1 MTEKPIL
8 QRRDDDG
15 GRARLKP
22 VAVGPVLLPAPVA
35 LAPMAGVTDRSF
47 RRLARQLGA
56 GYTVCE
62 MVASQTLLTGQRQSL
77 LRVRADADEQ
87 PFIVQLAGNEPGLL
101 ADAARL
107 NQDLGAQII
116 DINMGCPAKKVVTGL
131 AGSALMRDLDLA
143 CRLIEA
149 TVNAVSVP
157 VTLKMR
163 LGWDDGQINAPELA
177 ARAEALGVK
186 LITVHGRTR
195 CQFYK
200 GRADWDAV
208 RAVVGAVSVP
218 VIVNG
223 DIETFEAA
231 DTALARSGADGVM
244 VGRGAQGR
252 PWFVGQL
259 RHYLETGRRRPDPSI
274 ERQGELVLTH
284 FDDLLADAGALH
296 GVRQFRKH
304 LGWYLERLPGGLEV
318 RNRIIREDDPAR
330 VRTALAA
337 FYAGPA
343 LEEAA

>member
-1 MTEKPIL
+1 MTVPTGKKSGLSASP
-8 QRRDDDG
+8 
-15 GRARLKP
+15 RLKP
-22 VAVGPVLLPAPVA
+22 LSVGSVTLDAPVA

-77 LRVRADADEQ
+77 LRIRADADEQ
-87 PFIVQLAGNEPGLL
+87 PRIVQLAGNQCDQM

-107 NQDLGAQII
+107 NEDLGAQII

-143 CRLIEA
+143 SRLIAA

-163 LGWDDGQINAPELA
+163 LGWDEGQLNAPELA
-177 ARAEALGVK
+177 KRAEDLGVK

-200 GRADWDAV
+200 GRADWRAV
-208 RAVVGAVSVP
+208 RAVREAISVP
-218 VIVNG
+218 LIVNG
-223 DIETFEAA
+223 DIECFEG
-231 DTALARSGADGVM
+231 ALHALDQSGADGVM

-259 RHYLETGRRRPDPSI
+259 RYFLMSGERRAAPDLAA
-274 ERQGELVLTH
+274 QGAIVLRH
-284 FDDLLADAGALH
+284 FDDMIADGGPVH
-296 GVRQFRKH
+296 GLRQFRKH
-304 LGWYLERLPGGLEV
+304 LGWYLERHPAGAEL
-318 RNRIIREDDPAR
+318 RNALVREDDPNLVRAGLAR
-330 VRTALAA
+330 
-337 FYAGPA
+337 FYETRF
-343 LEEAA
+343 EEAA